1 MSAAMAKPLLL
12 ASKSSARL
20 AMLTAAGVSLDA
32 AAPMVDEDT
41 IRAAMV
47 DDGASARDMADALA
61 EAKAVKISRKHP
73 ENLVL
78 GSDQIL
84 ERADGTI
91 MGKAESPDEA
101 KEKLSQL
108 SGQTHRL
115 YSAAV
120 IAEGGEPV
128 WRHVDKAALTMRTL
142 NAGFIDYYV
151 ERYWEEI
158 RPCVGCYRI
167 EAEGAQ
173 LFARVDGSQFT
184 IMGMPLLEILDY
196 LRIRG
201 NLPS

>member
-1 MSAAMAKPLLL
+1 MSDAMVKPLLL

-20 AMLTAAGVSLDA
+20 AMLSAAGVSLEA
-32 AAPMVDEDT
+32 AAPMVDEDS
-41 IRAAMV
+41 IRAAMLA
-47 DDGASARDMADALA
+47 DGACARDMADALA
-61 EAKAVKISRKHP
+61 EAKAVKMSRKYP
-73 ENLVL
+73 ETLVL

-84 ERADGTI
+84 ERGDGAI
-91 MGKAESPDEA
+91 LGKAESPDEA
-101 KEKLSQL
+101 KEALSQL

-120 IAEGGEPV
+120 IAEAGKPV
-128 WRHVDKAALTMRTL
+128 WRHIDKAALTMRPL

-167 EAEGAQ
+167 EAEGVQ
-173 LFARVDGSQFT
+173 LFSRVEGSQFT
-184 IMGMPLLEILDY
+184 VMGMPLLEILDY
-196 LRIRG
+196 LRVRG